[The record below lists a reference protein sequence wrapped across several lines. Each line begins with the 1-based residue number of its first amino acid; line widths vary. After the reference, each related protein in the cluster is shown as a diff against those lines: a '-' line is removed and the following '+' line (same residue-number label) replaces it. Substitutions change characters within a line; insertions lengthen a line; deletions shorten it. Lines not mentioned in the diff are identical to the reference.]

1 VSPPVAAP
9 QAVRAQYEALRRE
22 ATAAAPDAPRGHG
35 LALFLARGL
44 PAWLAALSALTPA
57 GPSPR
62 GPDPA
67 PGEPRA
73 PLGPAVRQELTTV
86 LAGMVLACTQPGD
99 GGSGPCPHPAR

>member
-1 VSPPVAAP
+1 VNPPVAVP
-9 QAVRAQYEALRRE
+9 QVVRAQYEALRRE
-22 ATAAAPDAPRGHG
+22 AIAAAQDAPRGHG

-57 GPSPR
+57 GLPTR
-62 GPDPA
+62 GPDPV

-86 LAGMVLACTQPGD
+86 LAGMVLACTQPREGGD
-99 GGSGPCPHPAR
+99 GPCPPPAR